1 MSQNPASW
9 IVQDRVDMTDWV
21 LHFVHD
27 VNSRNEPT
35 DEAIPFERYGWSVY
49 HEDPDINYRF
59 SDWDV
64 MDEDSGWP
72 TDLSAYGVVRKIVSD
87 GHIRASWAFRNGKPT
102 IYGPRAAV
110 CVTEM
115 PLHAL
120 VDYAKRRKATDV
132 GCYAI
137 GLLKSE
143 FFAAGGRSVIYGLST
158 EWAEHNRLYATKLGR
173 RVLIRVTG

>member
-1 MSQNPASW
+1 MSWTRIRA
-9 IVQDRVDMTDWV
+9 
-21 LHFVHD
+21 
-27 VNSRNEPT
+27 
-35 DEAIPFERYGWSVY
+35 A
-49 HEDPDINYRF
+49 
-59 SDWDV
+59 
-64 MDEDSGWP
+64 P
-72 TDLSAYGVVRKIVSD
+72 TDLSAYGVIRKIVSD

-115 PLHAL
+115 PLHTRL

-158 EWAEHNRLYATKLGR
+158 EWAEHNQGSRVWPRKLDASCG
-173 RVLIRVTG
+173 IAEA